1 MKLLILVIAVGV
13 VLQTA
18 KGLPLDVHC
27 GKRTTH
33 IETMGTENGELIYL
47 DRHHVA
53 CQPFEFLNI
62 SQFPI
67 H

>member
-27 GKRTTH
+27 DKKTTVVETIEPTWPSQRTDFNS
-33 IETMGTENGELIYL
+33 EC
-47 DRHHVA
+47 V
-53 CQPFEFLNI
+53 
-62 SQFPI
+62 
-67 H
+67 